1 MGTHPI
7 FESDFDC
14 LTEMLSRSTGI
25 ISRSL
30 SVTRCL
36 NTLKKKSAGTS
47 YKNQSSF
54 HEKFLLDYLPD
65 EHFKRFTKNAFQEL
79 VHGLKNED
87 SDISDMFCSRSP
99 ELEGKIRREWKWLSQ
114 NDKILNEKIFEDCE
128 IVVEKFDR
136 GYFCDKEFK
145 AIITSKNPSHDKFHA
160 TFKCDEETEQWLLQD
175 IRHWPID
182 KFEIK
187 AGEGDGAS
195 LSEGLE
201 VIASIAKINA
211 TSF

>member
-47 YKNQSSF
+47 YKYQSSF
-54 HEKFLLDYLPD
+54 HEKFLLDYPSD
-65 EHFKRFTKNAFQEL
+65 EDLKTVTKHTLQEL

-128 IVVEKFDR
+128 IVVEKFVD
-136 GYFCDKEFK
+136 DLEFK
-145 AIITSKNPSHDKFHA
+145 ATITSK
-160 TFKCDEETEQWLLQD
+160 T
-175 IRHWPID
+175 
-182 KFEIK
+182 
-187 AGEGDGAS
+187 
-195 LSEGLE
+195 
-201 VIASIAKINA
+201 
-211 TSF
+211 